1 MQILLRTKSST
12 AGCALDSCYY
22 IPYQKPLVYNAYG
35 DAAAAREDCHPTTI
49 VADLRPFSAME
60 NGEACPESQPTLQE
74 TLGALLYTHVYWQ
87 WTMENGEWSSK
98 IGRVPSPRGAEA

>member
-22 IPYQKPLVYNAYG
+22 IPYQKPLVYDADG

-49 VADLRPFSAME
+49 VADLRRFLA
-60 NGEACPESQPTLQE
+60 
-74 TLGALLYTHVYWQ
+74 
-87 WTMENGEWSSK
+87 MENGEWSSEK
-98 IGRVPSPRGAEA
+98 HAVTFVRGAEA

>member
-22 IPYQKPLVYNAYG
+22 IPYQKPLVYNADG

-49 VADLRPFSAME
+49 VADLRASRLMDK
-60 NGEACPESQPTLQE
+60 GEVTVVPVPRLHQLQV
-74 TLGALLYTHVYWQ
+74 LC
-87 WTMENGEWSSK
+87 N
-98 IGRVPSPRGAEA
+98 